1 MKFRIDDELST
12 HYEQLLQQ
20 EKNLQLER
28 EFALNCATSLLSK
41 GQIIHQS
48 LRGESLGKRF
58 IEVARIMKHRKQS
71 PYLNYFREGA
81 KKAKTADQLLKVV
94 ALSEEQQFDDMPYM
108 KAVAKKAAQL
118 GQLDIAIQY
127 LTRMLAE
134 KETFEQA
141 FHLSV
146 YYLLDGN
153 RQQATVWHDKAMTL
167 YDEEQHENFFTK
179 DGYRKYIVRKT
190 ADYTLEFYKWR
201 GEARG
206 AIAAFDTIEL
216 TSKQGIFAKYYV
228 NNQQLD
234 IVAFRRNR
242 LNYFYENVTQAQ
254 YAQMTQ
260 PIFAQY
266 AQNYA
271 YGTSLAGYS
280 AVYFGAVIPNVR
292 ILAFAPRNSGHPHY
306 GAKRNIDFG
315 HVLQLPTV
323 EAPVTLLLDPK
334 NTLDWQYYNEQLKP
348 ALKNVQFMPVPYS
361 GHRVLRYLKETGVLR
376 KTYETFFNHETVSL
390 GDAHKKRS
398 ASPEYFSILAEQL
411 VAHQHYRWAV
421 MASDRALS
429 LLPDF
434 DRALYHKAV
443 ALKALGHLEQA
454 AEALEQALAAK
465 TTLIKVTYLL
475 TDIYNELGNAKRSVV
490 LLKKLSK
497 RHRSKSLTKRLNK
510 ARALRDA

>member
-1 MKFRIDDELST
+1 MKSILDEELST

-41 GQIIHQS
+41 GQIIYQS
-48 LRGESLGKRF
+48 LRGESIGKRF

-71 PYLNYFREGA
+71 PYLNYFRESA
-81 KKAKTADQLLKVV
+81 KKAKTADQLLKIA

-118 GQLDIAIQY
+118 GQLELAIQY
-127 LTRMLAE
+127 LTYILAV

-146 YYLLDGN
+146 YYLLAGN
-153 RQQATVWHDKAMTL
+153 EQQAKVWHKKAMAL
-167 YDEEQHENFFTK
+167 YDEEKHHSFFTK
-179 DGYRKYIVRKT
+179 DGYRKYVVQKT

-216 TSKQGIFAKYYV
+216 TYKQGLFAKYYV

-242 LNYFYENVTQAQ
+242 LNYFYEDVTQTQ
-254 YAQMTQ
+254 YTEMTA
-260 PIFAQY
+260 PIFKQY

-292 ILAFAPRNSGHPHY
+292 ILAFAPRNSGHPRY
-306 GAKRNIDFG
+306 GAKRKINFA
-315 HVLQLPTV
+315 HPLQLPAV
-323 EAPVTLLLDPK
+323 KAPVTLLLDPK
-334 NTLDWQYYNEQLKP
+334 NALDWQYYNEQLKP
-348 ALKNVQFMPVPYS
+348 ALKDVQLIPVPYA

-376 KTYETFFNHETVSL
+376 DTYEMFFNHEAVSI
-390 GDAHKKRS
+390 GDAHQKRHL
-398 ASPEYFSILAEQL
+398 SPEYFSILAEQL

-421 MASDRALS
+421 KASDRALA
-429 LLPDF
+429 LLPGF

-443 ALKALGHLEQA
+443 ALKALGRLKEA
-454 AEALEQALAAK
+454 AEALEQAIEAE

-475 TDIYNELGNAKRSVV
+475 TDIYNELGNAERSVA
-490 LLKKLSK
+490 LLTTLAK
-497 RHRSKSLTKRLNK
+497 RHRSKSLTNRLNK
-510 ARALRDA
+510 AKALLKA